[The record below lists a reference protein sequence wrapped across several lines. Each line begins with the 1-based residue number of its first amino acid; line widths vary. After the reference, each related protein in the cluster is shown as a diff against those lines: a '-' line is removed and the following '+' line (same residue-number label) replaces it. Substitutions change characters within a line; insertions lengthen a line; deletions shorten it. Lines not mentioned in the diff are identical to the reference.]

1 MSKIGVI
8 ESRMSAA
15 PECRLIVP
23 DGMLPPI
30 IMQRLRK
37 IAVDRF
43 TGNVQL
49 NIKDGRVLGFH
60 IVEIVAVPASQI

>member
-1 MSKIGVI
+1 MSPKTP
-8 ESRMSAA
+8 
-15 PECRLIVP
+15 PETRLVVG
-23 DGMLPPI
+23 DGPLPPI

-37 IAVDRF
+37 IVVDRW

-60 IVEIVAVPASQI
+60 VVEIVTLPASQI

>member
-1 MSKIGVI
+1 MS
-8 ESRMSAA
+8 A
-15 PECRLIVP
+15 PECRLIVS
-23 DGMLPPI
+23 DGLLPAI
-30 IMQRLRK
+30 VMQRLRK

-60 IVEIVAVPASQI
+60 VVEIVAVPASQI